1 MSDEKD
7 PDFHCSYLLATSL
20 DCNNRMFVIE
30 DLNIQSF
37 IVKHVVNIAKQMG
50 LPYSANPSSLNTH
63 SFRLLMKKRAARLSN
78 EFPSRSSSAMSGSST
93 SNELDPEILYYLLF
107 ASHEFDPSKDPQV
120 QDVISYWK
128 ELSGRFP
135 YLSKLAYNLL
145 VIPVSSASS
154 EREFSIA
161 GWHCLVHKNRTAED
175 VLAAK
180 VFLTCNKDLLRPLL
194 F

>member
-1 MSDEKD
+1 M
-7 PDFHCSYLLATSL
+7 
-20 DCNNRMFVIE
+20 R
-30 DLNIQSF
+30 
-37 IVKHVVNIAKQMG
+37 
-50 LPYSANPSSLNTH
+50 
-63 SFRLLMKKRAARLSN
+63 KRADRLSS

-93 SNELDPEILYYLLF
+93 SNELDPEIQRSNIETELLDYFHF
-107 ASHEFDPSKDPQV
+107 ASHEFDPSKDPPV

-128 ELSGRFP
+128 DLSGRFP

-154 EREFSIA
+154 ERKFSIA
-161 GWHCLVHKNRTAED
+161 GLHCLGHKKRTVEE
-175 VLAAK
+175 VLAEK